1 MIEMIAM
8 ICATMLIGMV
18 KTPKKPLFGQLTLT
32 GEKALDWLKNGD
44 VITARMIWFC
54 NVNALSDWNVPEW
67 AKEKGIVALIFP
79 VDEWGNPMFITQKSV
94 LRVLEARCADW
105 ESTGARCE
113 VIGTKLAGQKT
124 QISFDE
130 NHPTLK
136 FSRPENCK
144 MYDPYLV
151 EVTE

>member
-44 VITARMIWFC
+44 EITARMIWFC
-54 NVNALSDWNVPEW
+54 NVNALGDWNVPEW

-105 ESTGARCE
+105 EAKGATCE

-124 QISFDE
+124 QMTFDE

-144 MYDPYLV
+144 TYDPYLV
-151 EVTE
+151 EVSE

>member
-44 VITARMIWFC
+44 EIIAKTIWFC
-54 NVNALSDWNVPEW
+54 NVSVLHDWNVPEW
-67 AKEKGIVALIFP
+67 AKDKGIVALIFP
-79 VDEWGNPMFITQKSV
+79 SDEWGNPMFITQKSV

-105 ESTGARCE
+105 ELKGARCE
-113 VIGTKLAGQKT
+113 VIGSTLAGQKT
-124 QISFDE
+124 SISFDE

-136 FSRPENCK
+136 FTRPENCK
-144 MYDPYLV
+144 PYDPYLV
-151 EVTE
+151 EVSE